1 MERSPVTAALLA
13 MSLAMAT
20 PQAWAWAQSEESLIP
35 EGSTDVWIGAT
46 LGSAPSRPGSALRST
61 YLVPQFSVEWSNGV
75 FLQGLELGMK
85 MSRDPLL
92 QYGPV
97 ASLNLGG
104 RRSDGSSAGARPVF
118 GGFVNYQPVQE
129 LLLHAHAYA
138 PAGRDGKGALLN
150 LRAATHTW
158 VVPHHMLG
166 VAAGVNLADGA
177 GMQSD
182 FGTARYRPA
191 GGIRDV
197 FAEGRWH
204 WQFSRKYT
212 LTAAL
217 HGSCLL
223 GDAGASPRTSQRTG
237 IASSLTVQYS
247 Y

>member
-1 MERSPVTAALLA
+1 MPKYTVLAGLLA
-13 MSLAMAT
+13 LAIAS
-20 PQAWAWAQSEESLIP
+20 PPAQAQPDESLIP
-35 EGSTDVWIGAT
+35 EGSKDVWLGAAM
-46 LGSAPSRPGSALRST
+46 GSAPSRPGSALRST
-61 YLVPQFSVEWSNGV
+61 FLVPQFSVEWSNGV
-75 FLQGLELGMK
+75 FLEGLELGMQ

-97 ASLNLGG
+97 VSLNLGA
-104 RRSDGSSAGARPVF
+104 RRPDGSNAGVRPVL

-129 LLLHAHAYA
+129 LHLHAHAYA
-138 PAGRDGKGALLN
+138 PAGRDGKGILLN
-150 LRAATHTW
+150 LRAATHAW

-166 VAAGVNLADGA
+166 VALGVNLVDGA

-191 GGIRDV
+191 GGVRDV
-197 FAEGRWH
+197 YAEGRWH

-212 LTAAL
+212 LSATVHA
-217 HGSCLL
+217 SRLL

-237 IASSLTVQYS
+237 IGNSLTVKYS